1 MDATQDSPA
10 TQPEHVTE
18 AQAEADVQTGL
29 LRQVRQIGQA
39 LRQSAVRRTLAWLA
53 AGITLVIALT
63 AYGQLQ
69 LNEWNKPFY
78 DAISRRDLGDF
89 RHELLVFLVIA
100 LGLLVLNVAQRWLGE
115 TLKWRLRESLVEDL
129 TAQWMRPRRAFWLT
143 QSGPMGVNPD
153 QRMHDDTRNLC
164 ELSANLAIGLLQATV
179 LFGSF
184 AGVLWTI
191 SAAFSIHIGGQ
202 DYAVPG
208 YMLWAAILYSG
219 TGGVLSYFVGRRLVS
234 RNAERYAR
242 EADLRYSLVRINEHL
257 DGISLAAGEA
267 DEQRRIRIDLHEV
280 LEATRLVVLS
290 LTNLTWV
297 TATFGWITNIFPVL
311 VAAPLYFSGKLS
323 FGGLIMAAAAF
334 TQAEV
339 SLRWFVDNYSVI
351 ADWRATLLRVA
362 SFRQA
367 LTDAELTPESGADI
381 HFTPG
386 PAGVLHIDGLNV
398 EASAGHVRFADA
410 GIEIHSGERVQATG
424 APDALCGPL
433 FRALAGLWPWGSG
446 HITQPGGERFTY
458 LPRGLPYLPRGALR
472 DVLAYPQQA
481 GDFATTRYAD
491 SLQRFHLPRLVPLL
505 DTTRRW
511 DRELNHD
518 EQIAVAL
525 ARIFVQQPQWLL
537 IDGVLATLKPEAL
550 APFALALQGELSA
563 TGVIH
568 IGAVPGPCKALF
580 TRTLPLAWTPPPTP
594 DPHAP
599 PAGEAP

>member
-1 MDATQDSPA
+1 MDAKENSPTTA
-10 TQPEHVTE
+10 TGRVTE
-18 AQAEADVQTGL
+18 AQAEAHLQTGL
-29 LRQVRQIGQA
+29 LRQVGQIWQA
-39 LRQSAVRRTLAWLA
+39 LRQSRVRRKLAWLL
-53 AGITLVIALT
+53 AGITLVVAFT
-63 AYGQLQ
+63 AYGQIQ

-100 LGLLVLNVAQRWLGE
+100 GGLLGLNVAQRWLGE
-115 TLKWRLRESLVEDL
+115 TLKWRMREGLVEDL
-129 TAQWMRPRRAFWLT
+129 TAHWMRPRRAFWLT
-143 QSGPMGVNPD
+143 HSGPMGVNPD
-153 QRMHDDTRNLC
+153 QRMHDDARNLC
-164 ELSANLAIGLLQATV
+164 ELSANLAVGLLQATV

-184 AGVLWTI
+184 AGVLWTM
-191 SAAFSIHIGGQ
+191 SAAFSIRLGGQ

-219 TGGVLSYFVGRRLVS
+219 TGGVLSYAAGRRLVS

-257 DGISLAAGEA
+257 DGISLAVGEA

-290 LTNLTWV
+290 LTHLTWV

-311 VAAPLYFSGKLS
+311 IAAPLYFSGKLS

-367 LTDAELTPESGADI
+367 LTDAELTPESGVHI
-381 HFTPG
+381 GFETG
-386 PAGVLHIDGLNV
+386 PAGVLRIDGLDV
-398 EASAGHVRFADA
+398 EASAGHVRFAA
-410 GIEIHSGERVQATG
+410 PAVEIHSGERVQATG
-424 APDALCGPL
+424 APEALCGSL

-446 HITQPGGERFTY
+446 RITQPRDAHFAY
-458 LPRGLPYLPRGALR
+458 LPRGLPYLPRGTLR
-472 DVLAYPQQA
+472 DVLAYPRQA
-481 GDFATTRYAD
+481 GDFAATRYAD
-491 SLQRFHLPRLVPLL
+491 SLRRFHLTRLVPLL
-505 DTTRRW
+505 DATRRW

-518 EQIAVAL
+518 EQMGVAL
-525 ARIFVQQPQWLL
+525 ARLLIQQPQW
-537 IDGVLATLKPEAL
+537 VLMNGTLAALKPDMLET
-550 APFALALQGELSA
+550 FVHVLQGELSG

-568 IGAVPGPCKALF
+568 IGPVPEAGGVLF
-580 TRTLPLAWTPPPTP
+580 MRTLQLAWTPAP
-594 DPHAP
+594 AP
-599 PAGEAP
+599 PPAIGEGP